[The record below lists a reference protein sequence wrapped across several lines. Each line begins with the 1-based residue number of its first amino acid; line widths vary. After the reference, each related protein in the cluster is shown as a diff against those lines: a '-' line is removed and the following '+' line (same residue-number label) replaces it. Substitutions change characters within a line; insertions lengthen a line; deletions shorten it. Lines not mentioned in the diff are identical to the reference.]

1 MKKAS
6 RCCGGRVDTVG
17 VKLAEGKGP
26 GQKHRDTKTVFAGG
40 VGPGKNHRDAKTA
53 DSKELWK
60 SVEKAKASRFARR
73 RTLASR
79 SSNAGELVST
89 RQGRGEVGRG
99 QRGWR

>member
-60 SVEKAKASRFARR
+60 SVESQISPLRAAS
-73 RTLASR
+73 
-79 SSNAGELVST
+79 
-89 RQGRGEVGRG
+89 
-99 QRGWR
+99 